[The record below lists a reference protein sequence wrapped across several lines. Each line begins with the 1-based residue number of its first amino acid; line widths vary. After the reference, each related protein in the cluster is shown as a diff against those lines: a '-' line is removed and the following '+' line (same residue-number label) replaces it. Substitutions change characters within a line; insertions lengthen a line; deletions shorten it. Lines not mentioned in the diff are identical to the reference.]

1 MSANEGPPT
10 TDKHGNPLSAYP
22 DPTEHGRLL
31 GFNFAGNAAYATNGS
46 VTLATL
52 DAGEDLRVP
61 PRERW
66 LAGEFPLGE
75 VGLTPGDYVLYAADE
90 GGPWRALT
98 EAAREGVAERGVDP
112 TRVLRDTAAEGD
124 PDTLVAALRADDPER
139 ATSASEELRRLV
151 TDRPDAFVGHLQTML
166 DVLRHR
172 LHGEGGLDVG
182 RGGDGADQTDS
193 VDPTHALFLRNVAF
207 AVARVVRESPAA
219 GVSSTDR
226 LLASFDENRDR
237 TEEAVHREL
246 LVDAVDVLG
255 RRRTAAFAE
264 ALASRLEREAD
275 PTSVSRVRLLNALY
289 HLEQRY
295 ATASHPLLEDS
306 TLRGAVDRAVEDPDP
321 DVAETAEAVGTVHD
335 FHG

>member
-1 MSANEGPPT
+1 VSGNEGPPA

-31 GFNFAGNAAYATNGS
+31 GFNFAGNAAYATNDS

-52 DAGEDLRVP
+52 DAGSALRVP

-98 EAAREGVAERGVDP
+98 DAARDGVADRGVDP
-112 TRVLRDTAAEGD
+112 TRVLRDAAAEGD
-124 PDTLVAALRADDPER
+124 PETLVATLGEDDPER
-139 ATSASEELRRLV
+139 ATPASEELRRLV
-151 TDRPDAFVGHLQTML
+151 ADRPDAFVDHLQPML
-166 DVLRHR
+166 DVLRQR
-172 LHGEGGLDVG
+172 LHGEGDHE
-182 RGGDGADQTDS
+182 GGPASGGVDRTDAP
-193 VDPTHALFLRNVAF
+193 DPTRALFLRNVAF
-207 AVARVVRESPAA
+207 AVARVVRDSPAG
-219 GVSSTDR
+219 GVRSVDR
-226 LLASFDENRDR
+226 LLASFDEHRDR
-237 TEEAVHREL
+237 TEAAVHREL
-246 LVDAVDVLG
+246 LLDAVDVLG
-255 RRRTAAFAE
+255 RGRTERFAE
-264 ALASRLEREAD
+264 ALADRLGREDD
-275 PTSVSRVRLLNALY
+275 PTSVSRIRLLNALY

-295 ATASHPLLEDS
+295 VTASHPLLEDP

-321 DVAETAEAVGTVHD
+321 DVAGTAEAVRTVHD